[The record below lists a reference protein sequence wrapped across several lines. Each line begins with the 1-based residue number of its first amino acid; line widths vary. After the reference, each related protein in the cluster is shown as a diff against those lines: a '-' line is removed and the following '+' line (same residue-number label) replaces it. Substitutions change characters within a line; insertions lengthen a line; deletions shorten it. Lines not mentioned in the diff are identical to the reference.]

1 LANLSGG
8 YNLEWRVESG
18 TPLDEDETKDR
29 PPVMP
34 KPSHRERLLEAGFEV
49 VLERG
54 YCGASVRDIVQAAG
68 APQGSFTNHFASKEA
83 FCLELLDRYF
93 AMVEENIRLTL
104 RNDEASPLARL
115 EQWLDIQEGFLK
127 KAGMRNGCLIGN
139 FSAEAGEHSEPIRR
153 RLGEIYRE
161 IHRSV
166 AYCLEAAVTAGQLTS
181 SAECDELAHFLY
193 AGLHGAILQSKVERS
208 PVPLE
213 RFKRTLFAVVL
224 RPDGAP

>member
-1 LANLSGG
+1 
-8 YNLEWRVESG
+8 
-18 TPLDEDETKDR
+18 
-29 PPVMP
+29 MP

-104 RNDEASPLARL
+104 RNEEASPLARL
-115 EQWLDIQEGFLK
+115 EEWLDIQVRFLER
-127 KAGMRNGCLIGN
+127 AGMRNGCLIGN

-161 IHRSV
+161 VHRSV
-166 AYCLEAAVTAGQLTS
+166 AYCLEASVKAGELPP
-181 SAECDELAHFLY
+181 SADCDELAHFLY
-193 AGLHGAILQSKVERS
+193 AALHGAILQSKVEHS

-213 RFKRTLFAVVL
+213 RFKKTLFAVVL
-224 RPDGAP
+224 RPDPLRS